1 MKILRSGCVVVGL
14 ICCLPAAF
22 AAEPAAAR
30 RPLVPDD
37 FYRLEA
43 VSEPRVAPDGQW
55 VAYLVTEN
63 DREAD
68 EQRSAV
74 WMVSWDGSQRV
85 QLTNPAAGTR
95 APRWSPDGR
104 YLAYLATPAGADKG
118 QVMLLDRRGGEPR
131 PLTSSSDDINGY
143 EWSPD
148 GQRLVLVVQASG
160 EEANE
165 APKHGAAPSKPP
177 KPIVIDAQHFKEDED
192 GYLGTGHGQHLYLLD
207 VASKKLEALT
217 SDPAFN
223 EDSPAW
229 SPDGR
234 RIAFVRTREKGPDA
248 DGMEDLDVVD
258 ARPGAAPRTLVRPY
272 APNVQHV
279 AWSPDG
285 TAIAYLQGL
294 EPKYNAYMQDRLAL
308 VPADGGRPR
317 ALSDRLDRAV
327 SSYAFASD
335 STSITITVED
345 DGSMY
350 PARILLASGA
360 IERLG
365 DAPGVVTGVVAAG
378 GHVVVLASSDT
389 TATEVHALEGGRLRR
404 LTGHNDAL
412 LAEIEPGAVE
422 ELRFRSRDGT
432 EIHGFM
438 VKPPAYVA
446 GRRYPTVLW
455 IHGGPNGQD
464 EHSFAFDA
472 YQFRRQLL
480 AASGYVVVGIN
491 YRGSSGRGLAFATA
505 IARRLG
511 PQGGGGPAGR
521 RRPPGRARG
530 RGPGAP
536 RHRRLELRRHPDRLH
551 DRVRRALQGGRQ
563 RRRQRQ
569 SAVDVR
575 QRRVR
580 PAVQPRARA
589 AVAQHRAVAQAVVPV
604 LPRRPDPHA
613 DSVHG
618 RGQGLQRADRRRRAD
633 VRGAQDARRADGIG
647 RLPRPVPRA
656 HPAELP
662 QGSRRADQRLVRSLP
677 AAGAVTAHARYGR
690 GRSGVRMTAAQ
701 VRMAWV
707 ALLLS
712 VAWTARAA
720 PPPPAANGFT
730 AEHAAAEQRIEDRFK
745 GIPSAAEERVV
756 LRYLT
761 AEPHPAGSVRNHE
774 LAEYVADSW
783 RRQGWRTS

>member
-1 MKILRSGCVVVGL
+1 MRILRSGCVAVVL
-14 ICCLPAAF
+14 VCCLPAAF
-22 AAEPAAAR
+22 AAEPAVAR

-37 FYRLEA
+37 FYRLES

-55 VAYLVTEN
+55 VAYVVTVN

-104 YLAYLATPAGADKG
+104 YLAFLATPAGADKG

-148 GQRLVLVVQASG
+148 GQHLVLVVQASG
-160 EEANE
+160 EEVGE
-165 APKHGAAPSKPP
+165 TPKHGAAPARPP

-217 SDPAFN
+217 TDQAFN

-234 RIAFVRTREKGPDA
+234 RIAFVRTRGKGPDA
-248 DGMEDLDVVD
+248 DGMEDLAVID
-258 ARPGAAPRTLVRPY
+258 ARPGAAPRTLLRPY
-272 APNVQHV
+272 APNVQRV
-279 AWSPDG
+279 GWSPDG

-308 VPADGGRPR
+308 VPADGGTPR

-335 STSITITVED
+335 SASITITVED
-345 DGSMY
+345 DGSIY

-365 DAPGVVTGVVAAG
+365 TAPGVVNNVVAG
-378 GHVVVLASSDT
+378 GDHVAVLASSDT
-389 TATEVHALEGGRLRR
+389 TTTEVHALEGGRLRR
-404 LTGHNDAL
+404 LTGHNDAF
-412 LAEIEPGAVE
+412 LAAIEPGAVE
-422 ELRFRSRDGT
+422 ELRFRSRDGA

-464 EHSFAFDA
+464 EHSLAFDA

-505 IARRLG
+505 IAADWGHKEVEDLLAGADHLVARGIADPSRLG
-511 PQGGGGPAGR
+511 IGGWSYGGILTDYTIASD
-521 RRPPGRARG
+521 ARFK
-530 RGPGAP
+530 
-536 RHRRLELRRHPDRLH
+536 
-551 DRVRRALQGGRQ
+551 
-563 RRRQRQ
+563 
-569 SAVDVR
+569 
-575 QRRVR
+575 
-580 PAVQPRARA
+580 A
-589 AVAQHRAVAQAVVPV
+589 AVSGAGSGNQLSMYGSDEYV
-604 LPRRPDPHA
+604 LQYNNELGPPWRSTARWLRLSYPFFHA
-613 DSVHG
+613 DRIRTPTLFMGGDKDFNVPIAG
-618 RGQGLQRADRRRRAD
+618 GEQMYEALRTLGVPTALVVYPGQYHEFTRPSFLKDRA
-633 VRGAQDARRADGIG
+633 
-647 RLPRPVPRA
+647 
-656 HPAELP
+656 
-662 QGSRRADQRLVRSLP
+662 
-677 AAGAVTAHARYGR
+677 
-690 GRSGVRMTAAQ
+690 
-701 VRMAWV
+701 
-707 ALLLS
+707 
-712 VAWTARAA
+712 
-720 PPPPAANGFT
+720 
-730 AEHAAAEQRIEDRFK
+730 
-745 GIPSAAEERVV
+745 ERVSAWFG
-756 LRYLT
+756 RYLRPT
-761 AEPHPAGSVRNHE
+761 
-774 LAEYVADSW
+774 
-783 RRQGWRTS
+783 Q